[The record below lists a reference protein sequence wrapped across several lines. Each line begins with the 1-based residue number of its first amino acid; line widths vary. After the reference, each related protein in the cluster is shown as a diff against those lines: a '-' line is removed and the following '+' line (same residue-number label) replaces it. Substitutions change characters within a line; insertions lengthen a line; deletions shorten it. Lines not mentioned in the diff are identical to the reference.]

1 MKRVSEYIM
10 LGLLIFAGVI
20 FFTAVASLFFKDSD
34 NSGGLSLPI
43 SGDKIGLI
51 EVKGVILDSEPIVKN
66 IKKFRENAS
75 IKGILVRIDSPG
87 GGVAASQEI
96 YEALKKARDAGKV
109 VVASMSS
116 VAASGGYYVACAA
129 DTIVAN
135 PGTTTGSIGVILN
148 FFDFSGLLKKL
159 GLRYN
164 VVKSGKFK
172 DAGSIG
178 RPMTP
183 EDKAYFQQ
191 FVNDAF
197 EQFVAVV
204 AEARRM
210 TREDVLKLADGR
222 VFTGKQAFENGL
234 VDVLGTYEDAIDLI
248 AEMTQISGKPHIVRP
263 TRRKTTIFDLL
274 FGDVTELMQSIQR
287 WPVLRYQWV
296 F

>member
-1 MKRVSEYIM
+1 M
-10 LGLLIFAGVI
+10 LALLIFAVVI
-20 FFTAVASLFFKDSD
+20 FIAAAVSLFFKSD
-34 NSGGLSLPI
+34 DASGGLPLSL

-51 EVKGVILDSEPIVKN
+51 EIKGVILDSEPIVKH
-66 IKKFRENAS
+66 IKRFRKS
-75 IKGILVRIDSPG
+75 DHIKGILVRIDSPG

-148 FFDFSGLLKKL
+148 FFDFSDLLKKI
-159 GLRYN
+159 GLRLN

-172 DAGSIG
+172 DAGSFG

-191 FVNDAF
+191 FVNDAY

-204 AEARRM
+204 AEARQM

-222 VFTGKQAFENGL
+222 VFTGKQAFESGL
-234 VDVLGTYEDAIDLI
+234 VDVLGTYEDAVDLI
-248 AEMTQISGKPHIVRP
+248 AEMTRISGEPQIVRP
-263 TRRKTTIFDLL
+263 TRQKRTLFDLL
-274 FGDVTELMQSIQR
+274 FGDVTELIQEIQR